1 MENKLHI
8 SVSPHIHSKRSTQ
21 KIMLDVL
28 IALLPAT
35 IAGVVIFGITSLAVI
50 AVCVGVAVL
59 SEFLFNLI
67 VKKQQT
73 ISDLSAVVTGL
84 LLALNLPANV
94 PLWQA
99 AIGTLFAIIIVKCL
113 FGGIGRNVVNP
124 AITARVFMLV
134 AFSSLTQAAFPVDS
148 TAGATPLPEIVGGLQ
163 SAAETGTS
171 FDVLTVVS
179 LKDLFLG
186 NVGGAIGETCSVALL
201 IGGIYLLVRKVI
213 TWHIPVAFIGT
224 AFVFSLALHGFDP
237 IAALSL
243 VLSGGLILGA
253 IFMATDYVT
262 SPTTPLGKLIF
273 GIGAGL
279 ITVLIREWGIYPE
292 GVSFAILIMNI
303 LNPYIDSLTARKLF
317 GGAKK

>member
-35 IAGVVIFGITSLAVI
+35 IAGVVIFGITSLAVV

-59 SEFLFNLI
+59 SEFLFNVI

-73 ISDLSAVVTGL
+73 IGDLSAAVTGL

-99 AIGTLFAIIIVKCL
+99 AIGSLFAIIIVKCL

-134 AFSSLTQAAFPVDS
+134 AFSSLTQAAFPIDS
-148 TAGATPLPEIVGGLQ
+148 TAGATPLALL
-163 SAAETGTS
+163 AEDKTA
-171 FDVLTVVS
+171 VS
-179 LKDLFLG
+179 LQDLFLG

-201 IGGIYLLVRKVI
+201 LGGIYLLVKKVI
-213 TWHIPVAFIGT
+213 SWHIPVAFIGT
-224 AFVFSLALHGFDP
+224 TFIFSLALHEFDFMF
-237 IAALSL
+237 ALSL

-303 LNPYIDSLTARKLF
+303 LNPYIDSLTARKMF